1 MSGTLHEANRMQAS
15 HYKRQLS
22 LITLYN
28 RNFKTDT
35 RHQLRV
41 EFTDV
46 FSGANSMRQLYFAL
60 QVGLEHHR
68 VRRGTFIRQKS
79 TTGALQRFPVAI
91 PVQNAAT
98 FPVTQVAGQSDHT
111 VNTNPNT
118 GNVILSD
125 VKSNQ
130 ISIRSRYRVPQA
142 ATDNFRLRPNVI
154 GIANENRNN
163 LTSAQTE
170 PNPCHPCHPT
180 SVQRPLLSYA
190 SSSSRPYD
198 IRDAAPANLDGT
210 SRTGVDQVLAFLS
223 VCMPPMDN
231 LLDRFVAYGCNNNEN
246 LLGVS
251 VWTGAQI
258 EELLHRI
265 PPDENGEP
273 LTLLQ
278 VFALRIHWQS
288 YFVR

>member
-1 MSGTLHEANRMQAS
+1 
-15 HYKRQLS
+15 
-22 LITLYN
+22 
-28 RNFKTDT
+28 
-35 RHQLRV
+35 V
-41 EFTDV
+41 
-46 FSGANSMRQLYFAL
+46 RQLYFAL

-68 VRRGTFIRQKS
+68 VRRGTFIRQNS
-79 TTGALQRFPVAI
+79 TTGALQRFPIAI
-91 PVQNAAT
+91 PVHNAAT
-98 FPVTQVAGQSDHT
+98 LPVTQVAGQSDHT

-118 GNVILSD
+118 
-125 VKSNQ
+125 VKSSQ
-130 ISIRSRYRVPQA
+130 ISIRSRYRAPQA
-142 ATDNFRLRPNVI
+142 ATDNFRLRPDVI
-154 GIANENRNN
+154 GIGNESKNN

-170 PNPCHPCHPT
+170 PNPRHPYHPT
-180 SVQRPLLSYA
+180 LVQRPLPSYA
-190 SSSSRPYD
+190 SLSSRPYD
-198 IRDAAPANLDGT
+198 IRDAAPANLDET

-223 VCMPPMDN
+223 ACMPPMDS
-231 LLDRFVAYGCNNNEN
+231 LLDRFIAYGCNNNEN

-288 YFVR
+288 YFAR